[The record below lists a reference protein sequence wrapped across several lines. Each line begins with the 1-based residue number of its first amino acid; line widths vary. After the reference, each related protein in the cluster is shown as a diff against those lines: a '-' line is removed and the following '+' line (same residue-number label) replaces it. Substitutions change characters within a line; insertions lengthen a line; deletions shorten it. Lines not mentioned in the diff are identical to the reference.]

1 MKTAISLSDD
11 LFASADALAR
21 KLGVSRS
28 SLFATA
34 VAEYLAKHRAS
45 KVSERLNAV
54 YSVEPA
60 SVDKRLRRSQAKA
73 AERSS
78 W

>member
-11 LFASADALAR
+11 LFDSADALAR

-34 VAEYLAKHRAS
+34 VAEYVAKHRAA

-54 YSVEPA
+54 YAVEPA
-60 SVDKRLRRSQAKA
+60 TVDKRLRRAQAKA
-73 AERSS
+73 VERSS

>member
-34 VAEYLAKHRAS
+34 VAEYLAKHRAA
-45 KVSERLNAV
+45 KVAERLNAV

-60 SVDKRLRRSQAKA
+60 TVDKRLRRAQAKA
-73 AERSS
+73 AERNP

>member
-1 MKTAISLSDD
+1 MKTAISIPDD
-11 LFASADALAR
+11 LFTSAEALAR

-28 SLFATA
+28 RLFATA
-34 VAEYLAKHRAS
+34 VAEYLAKHRAA
-45 KVSERLNAV
+45 KVAERLNAV

-60 SVDKRLRRSQAKA
+60 TIDKRLRRAQAKA